1 MNGASKTP
9 RLRPL
14 GALGIALSLAGA
26 FVGYKASA
34 QDVTITN
41 ARLVLGDGSEPVEGG
56 TVVVRGGNVVYA
68 GAASGAPAGG
78 AAIDAKGAWVT
89 PGIFATVTMLGLAD
103 VTAVDET
110 NDITARETPFSAA
123 LDAATAINP
132 TSQHILVHRAAG
144 ITRAATTML
153 PAGSIFAGQGAIID
167 LDGDAKPVMQARAFQ
182 MINLGEGG
190 ADRAGGSRAAAHALL
205 RAALREAQALVG
217 KNGIPE
223 TTEIGKDDEVLL
235 TRFDAEALVP
245 VVTGRQK
252 LYVAVDR
259 MADIRAVLG
268 LKAEYPKLDL
278 VLVGATEGW
287 LVANDIAAAGV
298 PVIAN
303 GLIDLPETFEQL
315 GATQSNAG
323 RMARAGVK
331 VAINASSLRDPR
343 RLQQVAGNLVALT
356 KMPGASGMDW
366 GKAFAAISSVPA
378 EISGMGGKAGVL
390 KAGALGDVVMWTDD
404 PLEAGSVPTRVFIGG
419 VEQDLTNHQT
429 RLRDRYIDLDES
441 DRPKAYDW

>member
-1 MNGASKTP
+1 MKRLLTLGMSALALATP
-9 RLRPL
+9 
-14 GALGIALSLAGA
+14 AL
-26 FVGYKASA
+26 A

-41 ARLVLGDGSEPVEGG
+41 AKVVIGDGSAPIEGG
-56 TVVVRGGNVVYA
+56 TVVVQGGKVIYA
-68 GAASGAPAGG
+68 GPEAAAQNGATV
-78 AAIDAKGAWVT
+78 IDAKGAWVT
-89 PGIFATVTMLGLAD
+89 PGLFATVTTLGLAD
-103 VTAVDET
+103 VSAVGET
-110 NDITARETPFSAA
+110 NDITARGTPFSAA
-123 LDAATAINP
+123 LDASTAINP
-132 TSQHILVHRAAG
+132 TSQHILVHKAAG
-144 ITRAATTML
+144 ITRAATTTM
-153 PAGSIFAGQGAIID
+153 PSGSIFAGQGAIID
-167 LDGDAKPVMQARAFQ
+167 LDGDPRPVMQAKAFQ
-182 MINLGEGG
+182 MVNLGEGG
-190 ADRAGGSRAAAHALL
+190 ADNAGGSRVAAHALL

-217 KNGIPE
+217 KPGIPE
-223 TTEIGKDDEVLL
+223 TTEIGKADDVLL
-235 TRFDAEALVP
+235 SRFDAEALVP
-245 VVTGRQK
+245 VVTGKQK

-259 MADIRAVLG
+259 MADIRAVLA

-287 LVANDIAAAGV
+287 LVADDIAAAGV

-323 RMARAGVK
+323 RMAKAGVK
-331 VAINASSLRDPR
+331 VAINAATMQDPR

-356 KMPGASGMDW
+356 RIPGASGMEW

-390 KAGALGDVVMWTDD
+390 KAGALGDVVLWTGD
-404 PLEAGSVPTRVFIGG
+404 PLEVGSVPTRVFIGG

-429 RLRDRYIDLDES
+429 RLRDRYMDLDES